1 MNLPLPVTT
10 VTMIALP
17 GAEMKSLSGVTSDE
31 SVTEK
36 GDQGKGD
43 GVVSH
48 LSKNMLV
55 ISGGEGYIDFR
66 IGNANNISELSAE
79 LSAVPRSND
88 ESFLSSF
95 MIL

>member
-1 MNLPLPVTT
+1 
-10 VTMIALP
+10 
-17 GAEMKSLSGVTSDE
+17 MKSLSGVTSEE

-36 GDQGKGD
+36 ADQGKGD
-43 GVVSH
+43 GVVSP
-48 LSKNMLV
+48 LTKNMLV

-66 IGNANNISELSAE
+66 IGNADNICE

-95 MIL
+95 MMLCL

>member
-10 VTMIALP
+10 VPMIALP

-66 IGNANNISELSAE
+66 IGNEIISLNFQRCHAPMMSLSCPH
-79 LSAVPRSND
+79 S
-88 ESFLSSF
+88 
-95 MIL
+95 